1 MILWL
6 LDDLFDKLFELLG
19 DIVGNILNILWGKLC
34 CLIYGLINI
43 MFNLFTDMTTLDI
56 IDKGVLNGIYQRI
69 TMIMTIVMVFYIT
82 FAFVKYV
89 VSPDTIT
96 DKEKGVGNILTRII
110 VSILLIAFIPNI
122 FTIAMDLQNRIIKTN
137 VISKVIFGQ
146 KDFNYKNAGSNFAGD
161 VFAAFY
167 RVDCDEDCSESDR
180 EEAQKTVDRVIKN
193 FKGNRGIVAI
203 GGAVVSSMFDGDIQ
217 FDGLLAVVFGLFVL
231 YVIFLYCMDMGTRYV
246 QLIFL
251 QVIAPIAA
259 ISYILP
265 QKDGMFQKWC
275 KQTLTTYLDV
285 FIRIAILYFM
295 LLFAS
300 IAAQSFD
307 FYEMSA
313 EGKQI
318 NIFMYLLIITG
329 LLTFIGK
336 APKLLEELLPF
347 KSGSASIG
355 FGFSAKNRLDPV
367 LKPVAATAGAVGG
380 ALGTAFKKKQNGK
393 LGLNKDLIKNKD
405 KGKGAKKRLKRA
417 GTYAAAAINAGYRG
431 AAAGAKSGRF
441 ASARKAA
448 SETREGFEKTVN
460 DGGSVLGSMFRGGH
474 YHDEKVKMQVEIE
487 YLEEMSKRKKNTSE
501 SAGNLKLSKQ
511 LSSMEESVTASGDTA
526 AIVAFSKARKN
537 IEKAQIAFGASSRSD
552 KDFEEFKNKV
562 VSELDAFKTSTNKEA
577 TSTDENGEKVVQ
589 TYNDFISENLIKS
602 LTTDDNLEKNDQAK
616 YEDIKVQATEAFKVA
631 KAINGAVY
639 YTDPDDASQN
649 KKIEVGD
656 TLEQFVKQIGDITDQ
671 ATAAASRIRA
681 SDEYKEATANA
692 NEKKG
697 SN

>member
-19 DIVGNILNILWGKLC
+19 DIVGNILNIIWGQLC

-56 IDKGVLNGIYQRI
+56 IDQGVLNGIYQRI

-146 KDFNYKNAGSNFAGD
+146 KDFNYKKAGSNFAGD

-180 EEAQKTVDRVIKN
+180 EEAQKTVDKVIKN
-193 FKGNRGIVAI
+193 FKGNRGVKAI
-203 GGAVVSSMFDGDIQ
+203 SGAVVSSMFDGDIQ
-217 FDGLLAVVFGLFVL
+217 FDGLLAVIFGLFVL

-300 IAAQSFD
+300 ITAQSFD

-313 EGKQI
+313 DGKQI

-380 ALGTAFKKKQNGK
+380 ALGTAFKKKKNGK
-393 LGLNKDLIKNKD
+393 LGLNKDLINKKD

-441 ASARKAA
+441 ASARTAA
-448 SETREGFEKTVN
+448 SETREGLEKTVN

-474 YHDEKVKMQVEIE
+474 YQDEKVKIQMDIE
-487 YLEEMSKRKKNTSE
+487 NLE
-501 SAGNLKLSKQ
+501 
-511 LSSMEESVTASGDTA
+511 
-526 AIVAFSKARKN
+526 AISKAKEEITNRAKDMKVMKTWETYSADWLNRGIGDASVRAKGQKN
-537 IEKAQIAFGASSRSD
+537 IEKALTAYA
-552 KDFEEFKNKV
+552 
-562 VSELDAFKTSTNKEA
+562 VSEKTNQDKAKLNLAIETAVRNVYGIPDIGPLSEKQEELYNKEVTSIIQNIQNNAEFDSPKYNTLA
-577 TSTDENGEKVVQ
+577 TSVKEMERIATGRE
-589 TYNDFISENLIKS
+589 FIPEGSN
-602 LTTDDNLEKNDQAK
+602 TP
-616 YEDIKVQATEAFKVA
+616 V
-631 KAINGAVY
+631 
-639 YTDPDDASQN
+639 
-649 KKIEVGD
+649 EVGN
-656 TLEQFVKQIGDITDQ
+656 TATREQFVQKIGDIAD
-671 ATAAASRIRA
+671 AALSEVAEIKAKEETRRA
-681 SDEYKEATANA
+681 NANA

>member
-1 MILWL
+1 MMLWL

-19 DIVGNILNILWGKLC
+19 DIVGNILNIIWGQLC

-56 IDKGVLNGIYQRI
+56 IDQGVLNGIYQRI

-146 KDFNYKNAGSNFAGD
+146 KNFNYKNAGSNFAGD

-180 EEAQKTVDRVIKN
+180 EEAQKTVDKVIKN
-193 FKGNRGIVAI
+193 FKGNRGVKAI
-203 GGAVVSSMFDGDIQ
+203 SGAVVSSMFDGDIQ
-217 FDGLLAVVFGLFVL
+217 FDGLLAVIFGLFVL

-313 EGKQI
+313 DGKQI

-347 KSGSASIG
+347 KSGTASIG

-441 ASARKAA
+441 ASARRAA
-448 SETREGFEKTVN
+448 SETREGLEKTVN

-474 YHDEKVKMQVEIE
+474 YQDEKVKIQMEIE
-487 YLEEMSKRKKNTSE
+487 NLE
-501 SAGNLKLSKQ
+501 
-511 LSSMEESVTASGDTA
+511 
-526 AIVAFSKARKN
+526 AISKAKEEITNRAKDMKVMKTWETYSADWLNRGIGDASVRAKGQKN
-537 IEKAQIAFGASSRSD
+537 IEKALTAYA
-552 KDFEEFKNKV
+552 
-562 VSELDAFKTSTNKEA
+562 VSEKTNQDKAKLNLAIETAVKNVYGIPDIGPLSAEQQKLYNKEVTNIIQNIQNNAEFDSPKYNTLA
-577 TSTDENGEKVVQ
+577 TSVKEMERIATGRE
-589 TYNDFISENLIKS
+589 FIPEGSN
-602 LTTDDNLEKNDQAK
+602 TP
-616 YEDIKVQATEAFKVA
+616 V
-631 KAINGAVY
+631 
-639 YTDPDDASQN
+639 
-649 KKIEVGD
+649 EVGN
-656 TLEQFVKQIGDITDQ
+656 TATREQFVQKIGDIAD
-671 ATAAASRIRA
+671 AALSEVAEIKAKEETRRA
-681 SDEYKEATANA
+681 NANA

>member
-19 DIVGNILNILWGKLC
+19 DIVGNILNIIWGSLC

-56 IDKGVLNGIYQRI
+56 IDQGVLNGIYQRI

-89 VSPDTIT
+89 VSPDIIT

-146 KDFNYKNAGSNFAGD
+146 KDFNYKKAGSNFAGD

-180 EEAQKTVDRVIKN
+180 EEAQKTVDKVIKN
-193 FKGNRGIVAI
+193 FKGNRGVKAI
-203 GGAVVSSMFDGDIQ
+203 SGAVVSSMFDGDIQ
-217 FDGLLAVVFGLFVL
+217 FDGLLAVIFGLFAL
-231 YVIFLYCMDMGTRYV
+231 YVVFLYCMDMGTRYV

-259 ISYILP
+259 ISYIHP

-300 IAAQSFD
+300 IFAQSFD

-313 EGKQI
+313 DGKQI

-347 KSGSASIG
+347 KSGTASIG

-393 LGLNKDLIKNKD
+393 LGLNKDLINNKD

-474 YHDEKVKMQVEIE
+474 YQDEKVKIQMEIE
-487 YLEEMSKRKKNTSE
+487 NLE
-501 SAGNLKLSKQ
+501 
-511 LSSMEESVTASGDTA
+511 
-526 AIVAFSKARKN
+526 AISKAKEEITNRAKDMKAMKTWESYSADWLN
-537 IEKAQIAFGASSRSD
+537 RGIGDASIRAKGQKDIEKALNAYAVSGRTNQDEAKLNLAIETAVKNVYGMPTIGPLSAEQQTLYNTEVKNIIQNIQNNAEFGSP
-552 KDFEEFKNKV
+552 
-562 VSELDAFKTSTNKEA
+562 
-577 TSTDENGEKVVQ
+577 
-589 TYNDFISENLIKS
+589 
-602 LTTDDNLEKNDQAK
+602 K
-616 YEDIKVQATEAFKVA
+616 Y
-631 KAINGAVY
+631 
-639 YTDPDDASQN
+639 
-649 KKIEVGD
+649 D
-656 TLEQFVKQIGDITDQ
+656 TLETSVREMERIATGREFIPEGSNTPVTVGDSATREEFVQKIGDIAD
-671 ATAAASRIRA
+671 AALSEVAKIKAKEETRRA
-681 SDEYKEATANA
+681 NANA